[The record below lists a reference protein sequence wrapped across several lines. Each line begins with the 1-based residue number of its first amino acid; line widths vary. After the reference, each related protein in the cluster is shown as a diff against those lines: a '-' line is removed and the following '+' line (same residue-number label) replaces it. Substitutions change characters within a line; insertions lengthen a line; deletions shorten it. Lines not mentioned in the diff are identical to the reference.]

1 MMLYKIILFLF
12 ILGSVSTGLNASGIF
27 PAQMPVQSTATIN
40 QAQITDLTNSTK
52 GPVSPLSVISIGML
66 FVGSILGGL
75 LAVVFVVP
83 LMLAYGI
90 PMYIA
95 LMFQG
100 PLWIVEAFGVYQIV
114 TGIRVE
120 D

>member
-12 ILGSVSTGLNASGIF
+12 ILGAVSTGLNTSGIL
-27 PAQMPVQSTATIN
+27 PTKLPVQNTATLD

-52 GPVSPLSVISIGML
+52 GPVSPLSVVSFGMV
-66 FVGSILGGL
+66 FIGSILGGL

-83 LMLAYGI
+83 LMVSFGI
-90 PMYIA
+90 PLYIA
-95 LMFQG
+95 LMFQA
-100 PLWIVEAFGVYQIV
+100 PLWIVEGFGVYQIV

>member
-12 ILGSVSTGLNASGIF
+12 ILGSVSTGINSSGIF
-27 PAQMPVQSTATIN
+27 PVNVPVQTTATMS

-52 GPVSPLSVISIGML
+52 GPVSPLSMITITML
-66 FVGSILGGL
+66 FVSSILGGL

-83 LMLAYGI
+83 LMLSWGV
-90 PMYIA
+90 PLYIA

-100 PLWIVEAFGVYQIV
+100 PLWIVEAFGVYQIL